1 VKIISHDA
9 HMDAFTYRHA
19 ELACEAL
26 SLSTTADAIQPL
38 AHVFVQA
45 SDDNHPPPAGGLVD
59 GDRHAVVRRR
69 ETSEDLV
76 AREEMS

>member
-1 VKIISHDA
+1 
-9 HMDAFTYRHA
+9 MDAFTYRHA

-26 SLSTTADAIQPL
+26 PLSTTADVLRPL
-38 AHVFVQA
+38 VHAFMQA
-45 SDDNHPPPAGGLVD
+45 SDCTSHPPPAGVLVD

-76 AREEMS
+76 AREETS

>member
-1 VKIISHDA
+1 
-9 HMDAFTYRHA
+9 MDAFTYRHA

-26 SLSTTADAIQPL
+26 SLSSTADAIRPL
-38 AHVFVQA
+38 AYAFMQA
-45 SDDNHPPPAGGLVD
+45 SDCNSHPPPSGVLVD

-76 AREEMS
+76 AREETS